1 MNRRELTDS
10 PFRDVSNL
18 RTPKPNPK
26 SPSPLFFTAS
36 KTPFPA
42 PTPTPLAR
50 RRPLAGAATPT
61 PLSRRKPLAGAATP
75 TPLGRRLRALEL
87 DQSLSARR
95 AESGRER
102 ALRAFAAS
110 ASSWLSLLLRDPSA
124 CGCSPAASATAAH
137 ASAAGK
143 RDTLDGERARGS
155 SPKRHRGR
163 DRCRERRKAMTPAM
177 VAVLRE
183 SLREVCSLED
193 VKERMGKYMSTEA
206 CEEVLVMMCQI
217 CKNIDERRL
226 KMKAHCPIVTD
237 LRLKENATRVFMC
250 YNPEWLRIGLHIIL
264 GGDGLLQSGS
274 WKQDKEISFLNLLLQ
289 KQLFCQ
295 NVAPKTSARNKVV
308 EGLHRTGDTEVSANI
323 LLKRMF
329 LLVAALDRAKMESAL
344 PLKSGIDSL
353 DGGSPPLFCHQAR
366 IKSSRQII
374 QESLAEAM
382 HGEGDLLM
390 HLSTMGYKLNYEQ
403 LALSEYNF
411 TIGSLFEDLQDGV
424 ILCRVVQLL
433 LSDASII
440 LKVIAPSD
448 THKKKLHNCTMAV
461 QYIKQVGVP
470 LSDADGVL
478 ISAEDIA
485 NGDKE
490 LILSLLWNIFIHM
503 QLPLLVN
510 KTSLARELSRL
521 KAPAVE
527 QSVAETKSHMGLL
540 YDWIQGVCAKYGRS
554 VERSSQIDRRALNYL
569 INYYLNLDIHGC
581 PLKETFSDCRKE
593 LFSCHLQD
601 TSTDIISC
609 PSSKI
614 GEVLGDFLQGFPASS
629 TLADDVLFDEKGAI
643 VLIAFL
649 CSHLTNDKRLEQLR
663 NFINTRLDSQRLQNK
678 VSAAL
683 ISPGKNDVK
692 YQSPQADNTDDSCN
706 SQERA
711 ATTIQ
716 TQIRRMIAKNKYH
729 TLKASISI
737 LQGAIRAWSSVIM
750 TSKCSY
756 LTSALSTHLR
766 AHGNYNRCF
775 IFISERHRFVR
786 MKRSAIVI
794 QQAVRIWVR
803 ERKKSENIELLEN
816 HEFLETTASP
826 KTDCIEMCHG
836 ENETIACKDVG
847 ASIPSAAPQC
857 LDETDRIDSATIL
870 QLGAIQLCNSGHD
883 SVASPSPHWTMVK
896 RGSVAS
902 ATKLVCE
909 DDVDCGSNISYRASF
924 QHERPLSAQ
933 LDFLFCKD
941 VKAARKI
948 QFAYRRFVQDRS
960 SRMSAATK
968 IQSHW
973 RGFTTRMCF
982 TKQVEAI
989 IAIQSVTRQNLCSWA
1004 IKRHHN
1010 AAIEIQRVARGH
1022 FTRKRLLGS
1031 LPQAYT
1037 SLFTLDRGQHKRSQ
1051 QSIELKIVV
1060 FSALRLQK
1068 WWRKVLLH
1076 RSIRISA
1083 ITIQSSVRGWL
1094 ARKQVK
1100 QITCSIYF
1108 IQRWWRKVQFLES
1121 RKRAAIAIQS
1131 HVRGWIAQKQVKQ
1144 ITCSIYF
1151 IQRWWRKVM
1160 FLESRKR
1167 AAIAIQSHVRGWIAR
1182 RAAIR
1187 KKKCITIIQSFVKA
1201 YHVRKASKQEVADA
1215 RSRIQKAS
1223 AQVEDDMRL
1232 INRLI
1237 AALSHITGC
1246 RSISSIRQTC
1256 TTLSTAT
1263 ELSEKCCET
1272 LVGAGAVDILL
1283 KQIPQL
1289 NRGIPDQEVL
1299 KQVLYTLRNIARF
1312 PNLRPVLANTP
1323 QLVKIIFHE
1332 LLRNKSEV
1340 FFIACG
1346 ILKQLCESNEGH
1358 EIAGTLHHHIRRL
1371 GSMVQDLE
1379 KKVELDKRTGRTGG
1393 ARKEDNLRRF
1403 GEATTLFHLLTND
1416 L

>member
-1 MNRRELTDS
+1 MNHRELTAS

-18 RTPKPNPK
+18 STPKPKPK
-26 SPSPLFFTAS
+26 SPSPVFFTAS
-36 KTPFPA
+36 KTPLPA
-42 PTPTPLAR
+42 PTLTPLGR

-61 PLSRRKPLAGAATP
+61 PLGCRKPVAGAATP

-87 DQSLSARR
+87 DQSRSARR

-124 CGCSPAASATAAH
+124 CGCSPAASATATATRP
-137 ASAAGK
+137 SVAGK

-155 SPKRHRGR
+155 SPKRHRGK
-163 DRCRERRKAMTPAM
+163 DRFGERRKVMTPAM

-183 SLREVCSLED
+183 SLSEVCSLED
-193 VKERMGKYMSTEA
+193 VKERMGRYMSTEA

-226 KMKAHCPIVTD
+226 KMKAHCPVATD
-237 LRLKENATRVFMC
+237 LRLKENATRIFMC
-250 YNPEWLRIGLHIIL
+250 YNPEWLRIGLHIVL
-264 GGDGLLQSGS
+264 GGDVLLQSRS
-274 WKQDKEISFLNLLLQ
+274 WKRDKEVTFLKLLLE

-295 NVAPKTSARNKVV
+295 NVPPKTVARNKVV
-308 EGLHRTGDTEVSANI
+308 EGLNRTGCTEASGNI
-323 LLKRMF
+323 ILKRMF

-353 DGGSPPLFCHQAR
+353 DGGSLSLFCHQAH

-390 HLSTMGYKLNYEQ
+390 HLSIMGYKLNYEQ
-403 LALSEYNF
+403 LALSEYDF
-411 TIGSLFEDLQDGV
+411 TIGNLFEDLQDGI

-440 LKVIAPSD
+440 SRVIAPSD
-448 THKKKLHNCTMAV
+448 THKKKLQNCTMAI
-461 QYIKQVGVP
+461 QYIKQAGVP
-470 LSDADGVL
+470 VSDADGVI

-521 KAPAVE
+521 KALAVE
-527 QSVAETKSHMGLL
+527 EPISETKSCVGLL
-540 YDWIQGVCAKYGRS
+540 YDWIQVVCAKYGIGVKS
-554 VERSSQIDRRALNYL
+554 SSQIDRRALNYL
-569 INYYLNLDIHGC
+569 LNYYLSIRIHGC
-581 PLKETFSDCRKE
+581 SLKETFSDCRKE
-593 LFSCHLQD
+593 LFSCHEQD
-601 TSTDIISC
+601 TSTDITSI

-614 GEVLGDFLQGFPASS
+614 GKILGDFLQGFPASDI
-629 TLADDVLFDEKGAI
+629 LADDVLFDEKGAI

-663 NFINTRLDSQRLQNK
+663 NFINARLDYQSVQNK
-678 VSAAL
+678 VSATL
-683 ISPGKNDVK
+683 ISLVNNDVK
-692 YQSPQADNTDDSCN
+692 YQSPQRDNTDDSCR
-706 SQERA
+706 SQEWA

-729 TLKASISI
+729 KLKTSIYI
-737 LQGAIRAWSSVIM
+737 LQGATRAWSSVIM
-750 TSKCSY
+750 INNYSC
-756 LTSALSTHLR
+756 LTAVLSSHCR
-766 AHGNYNRCF
+766 AHGNYNRYF
-775 IFISERHRFVR
+775 IFILERHRFVR
-786 MKRSAIVI
+786 MRRSAIVI
-794 QQAVRIWVR
+794 QQAVRIWISK
-803 ERKKSENIELLEN
+803 RKRSENIELF
-816 HEFLETTASP
+816 HSHGFLETTASP
-826 KTDCIEMCHG
+826 KTDCIEMDHG
-836 ENETIACKDVG
+836 ENEAIACKDVDT
-847 ASIPSAAPQC
+847 SIASAAPQP
-857 LDETDRIDSATIL
+857 LDETGRIDPATSL
-870 QLGAIQLCNSGHD
+870 QLGDQHGNYVASAIHLSNSGHD
-883 SVASPSPHWTMVK
+883 SVASLSPRRTMVK
-896 RGSVAS
+896 SSSINFVTKHLFEVETANIAS
-902 ATKLVCE
+902 ATRLVYE
-909 DDVDCGSNISYRASF
+909 DDLDCGSNISCGASF
-924 QHERPLSAQ
+924 QPVSAQ
-933 LDFLFCKD
+933 LDFLLCKD
-941 VKAARKI
+941 VMAARKI
-948 QFAYRRFVQDRS
+948 QFAYRRFLQDRS

-973 RGFTTRMCF
+973 RRFTMRMRF

-1004 IKRHHN
+1004 FQRHHG
-1010 AAIEIQRVARGH
+1010 AAIEIQRIARGR
-1022 FTRKRLLGS
+1022 FARKRLLGS
-1031 LPQAYT
+1031 VLQVYT
-1037 SLFTLDRGQHKRSQ
+1037 NLFTFDRSQHKRSH
-1051 QSIELKIVV
+1051 QSTELKVV
-1060 FSALRLQK
+1060 VYSAIRLQR

-1076 RSIRISA
+1076 QSIRISA
-1083 ITIQSSVRGWL
+1083 IAIQSSVRGWL

-1100 QITCSIYF
+1100 QMTCCIYA
-1108 IQRWWRKVQFLES
+1108 IQRWWRKVLFLES
-1121 RKRAAIAIQS
+1121 RKRAA
-1131 HVRGWIAQKQVKQ
+1131 
-1144 ITCSIYF
+1144 T
-1151 IQRWWRKVM
+1151 
-1160 FLESRKR
+1160 
-1167 AAIAIQSHVRGWIAR
+1167 AIQSHVRGWIAR
-1182 RAAIR
+1182 QAAIR
-1187 KKKCITIIQSFVKA
+1187 RKKCITIIQSFVKA
-1201 YHVRKASKQEVADA
+1201 YHVRKASKQEVADI

-1223 AQVEDDMRL
+1223 TQVDDDMRL

-1272 LVGAGAVDILL
+1272 LVSAGAVDILL

-1299 KQVLYTLRNIARF
+1299 KQLLYTLRNIARF
-1312 PNLRPVLANTP
+1312 TNLRPVLANTP
-1323 QLVKIIFHE
+1323 RLVHTIFQE

-1346 ILKQLCESNEGH
+1346 ILKKLCESKEGR
-1358 EIAGTLHHHIRRL
+1358 EVTRALTHHIRRL
-1371 GSMVQDLE
+1371 ASMVQDLE
-1379 KKVELDKRTGRTGG
+1379 KKVELDKRHGRTG
-1393 ARKEDNLRRF
+1393 ARKEDNLRRLW
-1403 GEATTLFHLLTND
+1403 EADTLFHILTDD